1 MAKHKQWELLTT
13 APDQLTAE
21 IWLDILIQ
29 NDIPAMINPRDAI
42 SFMGVSSLP
51 CRIMVAYGY
60 RQKAQEILDSLQPP
74 AEEPTDDEERPS
86 NRT

>member
-1 MAKHKQWELLTT
+1 MAKKKQWLLLTT

-21 IWLDILIQ
+21 IWLDILTQ
-29 NDIPAMINPRDAI
+29 NGIPAMINPRDAI

-51 CRIMVAYGY
+51 CRIMVAYGS